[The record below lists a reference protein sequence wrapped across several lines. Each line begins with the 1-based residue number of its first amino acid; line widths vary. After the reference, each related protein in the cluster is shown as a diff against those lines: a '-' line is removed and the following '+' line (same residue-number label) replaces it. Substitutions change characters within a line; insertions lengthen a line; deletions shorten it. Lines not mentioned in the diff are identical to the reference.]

1 MHFSWGYFFYCFLE
15 VLLYFTHLSYCDSVF
30 DIAWYLLMLELY
42 LGRYLFTLI
51 KSTLVVS
58 FYVIYDLNVQVYCI
72 GLQMRFY
79 MHVYVCVKLI
89 EAFVWWERGNLKNI
103 CLVGFF
109 TNHCI
114 WSAVMVYMLSFDINL
129 VEFKFRDMVL

>member
-1 MHFSWGYFFYCFLE
+1 
-15 VLLYFTHLSYCDSVF
+15 
-30 DIAWYLLMLELY
+30 MLELY

-89 EAFVWWERGNLKNI
+89 EAFV
-103 CLVGFF
+103 
-109 TNHCI
+109 
-114 WSAVMVYMLSFDINL
+114 
-129 VEFKFRDMVL
+129 